1 MFSSFFCESNY
12 SLNHFI
18 SSEEVDAKLESMQ
31 GGQIYSPVKN
41 HPQPQLNKMQSF
53 PTPQIQRPIPQ
64 YPNQQRPPVQSQQPT
79 KDQSSH
85 GPTTNNQQEPYST
98 QSLYKN
104 YPFEGFTRPIHSN
117 SGQIATRSHNTQ
129 PKDNKNQTFIHPQ
142 QQPQQQQQPMHQ
154 QPPLPQ
160 QAKATLLQKFQENLS
175 IHSPE
180 KIAEMALM
188 KECDIEKFAQDNLNL
203 HSKGIFRKK
212 VSSFC

>member
-1 MFSSFFCESNY
+1 
-12 SLNHFI
+12 
-18 SSEEVDAKLESMQ
+18 MQ

-41 HPQPQLNKMQSF
+41 HPQPQLNKLQSF

-64 YPNQQRPPVQSQQPT
+64 YPNQQKPPIQSQPPT
-79 KDQSSH
+79 KDQSHATNS
-85 GPTTNNQQEPYST
+85 NNQHQEPYST

-104 YPFEGFTRPIHSN
+104 YPFDGNSFTRPIHSN

-129 PKDNKNQTFIHPQ
+129 PKDNKNQSFMHPH
-142 QQPQQQQQPMHQ
+142 QQQQVMQQ

-212 VSSFC
+212 VRYPPFKTSIK

>member
-1 MFSSFFCESNY
+1 
-12 SLNHFI
+12 
-18 SSEEVDAKLESMQ
+18 MQ

-41 HPQPQLNKMQSF
+41 HPQPQMNKMQSF

-64 YPNQQRPPVQSQQPT
+64 YPNQQRQNQSKT
-79 KDQSSH
+79 KEAPSH
-85 GPTTNNQQEPYST
+85 ASNNQQEPYST

-129 PKDNKNQTFIHPQ
+129 PKENKNQSFMQPQ
-142 QQPQQQQQPMHQ
+142 PPQQQQNPYQNLHP

-212 VSSFC
+212 VRFSAFFSCFFNIF

>member
-1 MFSSFFCESNY
+1 
-12 SLNHFI
+12 
-18 SSEEVDAKLESMQ
+18 MQ

-41 HPQPQLNKMQSF
+41 HPQQPQHKTQGF
-53 PTPQIQRPIPQ
+53 PAPQIQRPIPQ
-64 YPNQQRPPVQSQQPT
+64 YPNQRPPVPNTQSST
-79 KDQSSH
+79 KDQTSQ
-85 GPTTNNQQEPYST
+85 PEPYST

-104 YPFEGFTRPIHSN
+104 YPFDGNSFTRPIHSN

-129 PKDNKNQTFIHPQ
+129 PKDKNQSFIHPQ
-142 QQPQQQQQPMHQ
+142 QQQQAMHP

-175 IHSPE
+175 FHSPE

-212 VSSFC
+212 VMNLYSILNQSSNKNFFLVLRT